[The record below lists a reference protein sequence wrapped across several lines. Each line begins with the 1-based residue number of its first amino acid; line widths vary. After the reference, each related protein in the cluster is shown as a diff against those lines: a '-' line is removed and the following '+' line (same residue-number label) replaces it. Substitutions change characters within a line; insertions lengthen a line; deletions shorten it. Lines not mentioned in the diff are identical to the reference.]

1 MCSACCCDSRN
12 KNCYIFCIIFFI
24 IFALIFQIILV
35 AIIDNSINPE
45 NITSK
50 VLSETPLFN
59 FEIQPNIVN
68 GKNNITF
75 FEFKGRERKVGNRT
89 ETYDK
94 KSFTKIYQN
103 KFLYEGKDRD
113 YFDYKKEYSV
123 TQYDSCP
130 LNYKPCGYLDSS
142 YRILC
147 LPDGE
152 DCPLN
157 GIAISQ
163 TEDDSRYTG
172 YESKTV
178 FDSISHDTY
187 YIYYTNA
194 ETSSRKIIT
203 EFKLSYGRP
212 CALTSEKRWVSV
224 YANEVEKDNYNCK
237 TYVNSN
243 LYNGRYDQVPGSE
256 IDIHSLY
263 KDNGLNEYFTSDAKI
278 ELWVRNY
285 NEMDEECFL
294 SFVDDLND
302 EQAYYDKVTKAVRG
316 LGSASLI
323 LSVGLFI
330 YIIMICRCDFK
341 FNLISLAIPII
352 GVVVNIITLGII
364 NKSRI
369 RYKCQLE
376 GFNEEIDE
384 LLDDEY
390 DYNNTTNI
398 VMASFSLA
406 FYILVMIFSL
416 CLKFMKS
423 RTVAT
428 MTNTVAVG
436 INPVMGVYPPVYQTP
451 YPYNANMP
459 YQNVMPNS
467 APYGVRYA

>member
-1 MCSACCCDSRN
+1 
-12 KNCYIFCIIFFI
+12 
-24 IFALIFQIILV
+24 
-35 AIIDNSINPE
+35 
-45 NITSK
+45 
-50 VLSETPLFN
+50 
-59 FEIQPNIVN
+59 
-68 GKNNITF
+68 
-75 FEFKGRERKVGNRT
+75 
-89 ETYDK
+89 
-94 KSFTKIYQN
+94 
-103 KFLYEGKDRD
+103 
-113 YFDYKKEYSV
+113 
-123 TQYDSCP
+123 
-130 LNYKPCGYLDSS
+130 
-142 YRILC
+142 
-147 LPDGE
+147 
-152 DCPLN
+152 
-157 GIAISQ
+157 
-163 TEDDSRYTG
+163 
-172 YESKTV
+172 
-178 FDSISHDTY
+178 
-187 YIYYTNA
+187 
-194 ETSSRKIIT
+194 
-203 EFKLSYGRP
+203 
-212 CALTSEKRWVSV
+212 
-224 YANEVEKDNYNCK
+224 
-237 TYVNSN
+237 
-243 LYNGRYDQVPGSE
+243 
-256 IDIHSLY
+256 
-263 KDNGLNEYFTSDAKI
+263 
-278 ELWVRNY
+278 
-285 NEMDEECFL
+285 MDEECFL

-398 VMASFSLA
+398 LMASLSLA
-406 FYILVMIFSL
+406 YYILVMIFSL